1 MTTIATLLLTLAP
14 PPFQWEWPAVREHWP
29 HVSVELEASVQ
40 VGALVGGLIGDI
52 DPRWLV
58 ATAFVESSFR
68 PEVVGDRGTSFGLC
82 QLKRRT
88 ARGAWSVATT
98 ELLLDPVV
106 NLTVAGAVYRRII
119 AKYGRTRAQQV
130 YGCGMR
136 KCGLTKGAKAKWM
149 WFRRVSRGAVLE
161 NDT

>member
-1 MTTIATLLLTLAP
+1 MHAALTSLLLTLAP
-14 PPFQWEWPAVREHWP
+14 PPFQWHWPAVREHWP

-88 ARGAWSVATT
+88 ARGAWPVATT
-98 ELLLDPVV
+98 DLLLDPVV
-106 NLTVAGAVYRRII
+106 NLVVAGSVYRRII
-119 AKYGRTRAQQV
+119 AKYGRARAQQV
-130 YGCGMR
+130 YGCGYA
-136 KCGLTKGAKAKWM
+136 CGLTKGAKAKWV
-149 WFRRVSRGAVLE
+149 WWRRLA
-161 NDT
+161 D